1 MEGFYRKKGKARK
14 PSAEYIWGRHLFF
27 FFMRG
32 EGLQGFYHAD
42 KSFTGPGAGMER
54 GKMQQII
61 TPLPTPNS
69 RLVD

>member
-14 PSAEYIWGRHLFF
+14 PSAKYIWGRHL

-42 KSFTGPGAGMER
+42 KSFPGPGAGMEK
-54 GKMQQII
+54 G
-61 TPLPTPNS
+61 
-69 RLVD
+69 

>member
-14 PSAEYIWGRHLFF
+14 PSAKYIWGRHL

-42 KSFTGPGAGMER
+42 
-54 GKMQQII
+54 IYV
-61 TPLPTPNS
+61 PTPKFQTS
-69 RLVD
+69 

>member
-14 PSAEYIWGRHLFF
+14 PSAKYIWGRHLF

-42 KSFTGPGAGMER
+42 KSFPGPGAGMEK
-54 GKMQQII
+54 G
-61 TPLPTPNS
+61 
-69 RLVD
+69 